1 MNDNG
6 LVPYEGK
13 KGKRSGRGVKL
24 CEKLE
29 TNDMTA
35 ILDMTIEV
43 STKRAG
49 RPAEYPNT
57 KQGLDE
63 FIQNTIDYFEYVN
76 TINANPDLE
85 RKLIADIESWSVY
98 LGITRKTLWM
108 YEQRGGEWADCIQYY
123 KNAIGAVKKQLA
135 LNYKIP
141 PMVFVFDA
149 TNNHNYV
156 NSTEFKLDNSGGQ
169 LITAT
174 ADETARVNDLI
185 WNDELKRYEPMEG

>member
-13 KGKRSGRGVKL
+13 KGKRSGRGVKQCL
-24 CEKLE
+24 PLE

-35 ILDMTIEV
+35 ILNMTIEV

-63 FIQNTIDYFEYVN
+63 FIQCTIDYFEYVN
-76 TINANPDLE
+76 TVNANPDLE
-85 RKLIADIESWSVY
+85 RKLIADIESWSVF
-98 LGITRKTLWM
+98 LGITRQTLWI

-141 PMVFVFDA
+141 PMIYVFDA

-156 NSTEFKLDNSGGQ
+156 NSTEFKLDNNGGQ

-174 ADETARVNDLI
+174 ADETARVSDLI
-185 WNDELKRYEPMEG
+185 WSDITKRYEPMEG

>member
-13 KGKRSGRGVKL
+13 KGKTSGRGIKKAL
-24 CEKLE
+24 PIE

-63 FIQNTIDYFEYVN
+63 FIQCTIDYFEYVN
-76 TINANPDLE
+76 AINANPDLE

-141 PMVFVFDA
+141 PMIYVFDA

-174 ADETARVNDLI
+174 ADETARVSDLI
-185 WNDELKRYEPMEG
+185 WNDITKRYEPMEG